1 MITKLNELIKKLEN
15 EPELVGKLWCVFLD
29 TPFESEQTYKKV
41 MKYKRVNFAW
51 SDVYKEFICVAV
63 WQTGTSEGETSTYA
77 NKMKNVRLGKNLG
90 EAKEKIDHYYFKKE
104 TEKYNI

>member
-51 SDVYKEFICVAV
+51 IKC
-63 WQTGTSEGETSTYA
+63 
-77 NKMKNVRLGKNLG
+77 
-90 EAKEKIDHYYFKKE
+90 
-104 TEKYNI
+104 